1 MKFTRINSH
10 TVNCIITADDMDEQG
25 LSVEDFFQKK
35 EETMEFLREVIARA
49 AEEVDYAPS
58 SAFLPM
64 QIAVLPDQSVSLTLS
79 ENPNAA
85 IADML
90 KGLADRLRQFL
101 EDVTGEK
108 ISSGTDAEKGQHID
122 ERVGAEQEAAH
133 ATLLPMLRYADYVFS
148 FDSLG
153 DVTRFAQT
161 LGGIPAVNSALYKEA
176 SSGRYYLYFTPAQGA
191 VFADDPQTADA
202 FAALFIRANEYG
214 RFETVEKRFV
224 LHMTE
229 TFDRI
234 IAEDAIGHLGN
245 L

>member
-1 MKFTRINSH
+1 MRFTRINSH

-25 LSVEDFFQKK
+25 LTVEDFFQKK

-49 AEEVDYAPS
+49 AEEVDYSPT

-64 QIAVLPDQSVSLTLS
+64 QITVLPDQSVSLTLS

-90 KGLADRLRQFL
+90 KGLADRLRKFL
-101 EDVTGEK
+101 EDVTGE
-108 ISSGTDAEKGQHID
+108 SMNGADAGKGQHID
-122 ERVGAEQEAAH
+122 ARIGEEEAAAH

-161 LGGIPAVNSALYKEA
+161 LGGIPPVGSTLYKDPGT
-176 SSGRYYLYFTPAQGA
+176 GRYYLYFTPAKGS
-191 VFADDPQTADA
+191 VFADDPETADA

-234 IAEDAIGHLGN
+234 IAEDALGHLKN

>member
-25 LSVEDFFQKK
+25 LTIEDFFQKK
-35 EETMEFLREVIARA
+35 EETMDFLREVIARA
-49 AEEVDYAPS
+49 AEEVDYSPS

-64 QIAVLPDQSVSLTLS
+64 QITVLPDQSVSLTLS

-90 KGLADRLRQFL
+90 KGLADRLRKFL
-101 EDVTGEK
+101 EDVTGEALAA
-108 ISSGTDAEKGQHID
+108 GEDGKGAQID
-122 ERVGAEQEAAH
+122 VRIGEEEAAAH
-133 ATLLPMLRYADYVFS
+133 ATLLPMLQYGDYVFS

-153 DVTRFAQT
+153 DVTRFSRT
-161 LGGIPAVNSALYKEA
+161 LGDIPPVNSALYKDM
-176 SSGRYYLYFTPAQGA
+176 STGRYYLYFTPAKGL
-191 VFADDPQTADA
+191 VFADDPETADS

-234 IAEDAIGHLGN
+234 IPEDAVGHLKN